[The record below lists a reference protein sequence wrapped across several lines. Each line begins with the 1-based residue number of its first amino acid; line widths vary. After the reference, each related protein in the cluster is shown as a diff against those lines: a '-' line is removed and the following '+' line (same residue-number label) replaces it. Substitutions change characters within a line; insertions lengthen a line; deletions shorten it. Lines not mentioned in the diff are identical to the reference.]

1 MNNIFYFAFVGIIVV
16 VSLYIILKILIKKFN
31 PEESKVKLYGILQGM
46 SNREIISISCSII
59 SYVFMIYLMAS
70 FIDLDI
76 YIAIIVLFL
85 TLVSG
90 ILIKNKKVI
99 IDLVLSAI
107 SLVGIKVVYLIHD
120 YIINEYMDMWM
131 LLLLVF
137 VMLFLFLY
145 FFFFINIIV
154 SIIATSIIIDN
165 ILYPHSLT
173 VTSVNPAPVS
183 SVFSVS
189 FKVINLSK
197 RMSCVFK
204 YVIPEMQNIIIN
216 AKTII
221 CFISVLFF
229 NSWLSTPSK

>member
-99 IDLVLSAI
+99 IDLILSAI
-107 SLVGIKVVYLIHD
+107 
-120 YIINEYMDMWM
+120 
-131 LLLLVF
+131 LLVF

-145 FFFFINIIV
+145 LSYTLLKNIKNV
-154 SIIATSIIIDN
+154 VLAN
-165 ILYPHSLT
+165 
-173 VTSVNPAPVS
+173 
-183 SVFSVS
+183 
-189 FKVINLSK
+189 
-197 RMSCVFK
+197 K
-204 YVIPEMQNIIIN
+204 YIRKGGNHED
-216 AKTII
+216 KER
-221 CFISVLFF
+221 S
-229 NSWLSTPSK
+229 

>member
-31 PEESKVKLYGILQGM
+31 LEESKVKLYGILQGM

-120 YIINEYMDMWM
+120 YFINEYMDMWM

-145 FFFFINIIV
+145 LSYTLLKNIKNV
-154 SIIATSIIIDN
+154 VIAN
-165 ILYPHSLT
+165 
-173 VTSVNPAPVS
+173 
-183 SVFSVS
+183 
-189 FKVINLSK
+189 
-197 RMSCVFK
+197 K
-204 YVIPEMQNIIIN
+204 YIRKGGNHED
-216 AKTII
+216 KER
-221 CFISVLFF
+221 S
-229 NSWLSTPSK
+229 

>member
-70 FIDLDI
+70 FIDLI
-76 YIAIIVLFL
+76 
-85 TLVSG
+85 
-90 ILIKNKKVI
+90 
-99 IDLVLSAI
+99 LSAI

-145 FFFFINIIV
+145 LSYTLLKNIKNV
-154 SIIATSIIIDN
+154 VIAN
-165 ILYPHSLT
+165 
-173 VTSVNPAPVS
+173 
-183 SVFSVS
+183 
-189 FKVINLSK
+189 
-197 RMSCVFK
+197 K
-204 YVIPEMQNIIIN
+204 YIRKGGNHED
-216 AKTII
+216 KER
-221 CFISVLFF
+221 S
-229 NSWLSTPSK
+229 